1 MSDGTPF
8 LRVAADR
15 SGAPGSAR
23 IAGKNAI
30 PGHQRRKL
38 VLNHPDRREDGRHSK
53 ANCTSTGFEPH
64 STGWEGS
71 IWGISVKMTLRNGA
85 KVKYKLIDGQLHGT
99 YKLRRPVSI
108 VLDRQPQ

>member
-71 IWGISVKMTLRNGA
+71 IWGISVKCYELWKVGKIESGFLLR
-85 KVKYKLIDGQLHGT
+85 
-99 YKLRRPVSI
+99 SI
-108 VLDRQPQ
+108 IQAVTRFK